1 MEKKRVYEVAKK
13 FHVSSEALVSMLRDL
28 RYEVKSHM
36 SVVTEEMFKSIE
48 EQFRKQ
54 RDEAAKDIK
63 KKEKISGSI
72 AGEGEGKKK
81 KKTTPVKEKKEKPKT
96 PPQKTKTSEPPKAGP
111 AAKKPKKK
119 REKDRKAR
127 AKARKQKMKEHFEA
141 VQDSF
146 KKTMASI
153 SSDSRSRGK
162 RGRSRHSSGRL
173 MVDELPVLRVSEF
186 ISVSELANQMD
197 IPPAALIQKCMGMG
211 LMVTINQSLDM
222 DTIVLLADEFGYEVE
237 LIGEYGEDILRA
249 RDEEAIKEENITSR
263 PPVVTVMGHV
273 DHGKTTLLDFIR
285 KTNVVSG
292 ESGGIT
298 QHIGAYSVTLP
309 DGQRITFI
317 DTPGH
322 EAFTAMRARGAKV
335 TDIVILIVAADD
347 SVMPQTVEA
356 INHAKEAGVP
366 IVIAINKID
375 LPDAD
380 IEKIKGDLARHN
392 ILVEDWG
399 GNYQCQEISAKKGIN
414 IDKLLEKVLLEAEM
428 LELKADPT
436 KKASGVVIDSHLD
449 KGRGPVATILVQ
461 SGTLRVGDS
470 FITGMITG
478 RVRAMLD
485 EHGNRIESAGP
496 SIPVQIFG
504 MDGVPKAGDSFY
516 VVESEVEA
524 RNIAQHRRIMKRDQ
538 ASRRVKRVTLDDV
551 YEKIKDGLI
560 KELKLIIKADV
571 DGSMEALSDA
581 LSKISNEEVRVNVI
595 HQGVGGITENDVLL
609 AAASNAIIIGFHVR
623 PSPAARSLAEIENVE
638 IKLYKVIYEAIE
650 DVEKAL
656 TGMLSPKITEKI
668 VGIAEIR
675 DVFRIPRV
683 GNVAGCYVTSGH
695 IKRNANIKLIRD
707 NVEIY
712 DGKIASLRRFKE
724 DVNEVSQGYECGLSI
739 DGYDDIK
746 VGDTIEAV
754 ELQEEARKL

>member
-1 MEKKRVYEVAKK
+1 
-13 FHVSSEALVSMLRDL
+13 
-28 RYEVKSHM
+28 
-36 SVVTEEMFKSIE
+36 
-48 EQFRKQ
+48 
-54 RDEAAKDIK
+54 
-63 KKEKISGSI
+63 
-72 AGEGEGKKK
+72 
-81 KKTTPVKEKKEKPKT
+81 
-96 PPQKTKTSEPPKAGP
+96 
-111 AAKKPKKK
+111 
-119 REKDRKAR
+119 
-127 AKARKQKMKEHFEA
+127 
-141 VQDSF
+141 
-146 KKTMASI
+146 
-153 SSDSRSRGK
+153 
-162 RGRSRHSSGRL
+162 
-173 MVDELPVLRVSEF
+173 
-186 ISVSELANQMD
+186 
-197 IPPAALIQKCMGMG
+197 
-211 LMVTINQSLDM
+211 
-222 DTIVLLADEFGYEVE
+222 
-237 LIGEYGEDILRA
+237 
-249 RDEEAIKEENITSR
+249 
-263 PPVVTVMGHV
+263 
-273 DHGKTTLLDFIR
+273 
-285 KTNVVSG
+285 
-292 ESGGIT
+292 
-298 QHIGAYSVTLP
+298 
-309 DGQRITFI
+309 
-317 DTPGH
+317 
-322 EAFTAMRARGAKV
+322 
-335 TDIVILIVAADD
+335 
-347 SVMPQTVEA
+347 
-356 INHAKEAGVP
+356 
-366 IVIAINKID
+366 
-375 LPDAD
+375 
-380 IEKIKGDLARHN
+380 
-392 ILVEDWG
+392 
-399 GNYQCQEISAKKGIN
+399 
-414 IDKLLEKVLLEAEM
+414 
-428 LELKADPT
+428 
-436 KKASGVVIDSHLD
+436 
-449 KGRGPVATILVQ
+449 
-461 SGTLRVGDS
+461 VGDP
-470 FITGMITG
+470 FITGIITG

-485 EHGNRIESAGP
+485 EHGNRVESAGP

-524 RNIAQHRRIMKRDQ
+524 RNIAQHRRIMKRDM

-623 PSPAARSLAEIENVE
+623 PSPAARSLAESENVE

-668 VGIAEIR
+668 VGMAEIR

-712 DGKIASLRRFKE
+712 DGRIASLRRFKE